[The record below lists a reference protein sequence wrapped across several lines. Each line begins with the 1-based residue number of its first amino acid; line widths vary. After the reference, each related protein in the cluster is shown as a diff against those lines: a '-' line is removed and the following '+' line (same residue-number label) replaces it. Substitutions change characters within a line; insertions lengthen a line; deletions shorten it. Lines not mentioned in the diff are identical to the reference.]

1 MPLMKTCCCWKSVRD
16 GSFACGIYTMIFYT
30 LVVTLGSFHLSPAI
44 ENKVLFAFG
53 LVALCLS
60 GMCVMS
66 SALLLVGLCA
76 DNRSFLVPWLVSV
89 SMTTLLDIFLSF
101 YFIVEDIHDPLLCV
115 LFVTDFLICALNVY
129 CLLCVLSQYQEYS
142 AGRGRPEDCI
152 RMEPQPEV
160 RCMPFNWPSFQVL
173 NQGTSEQKDDFQKV
187 DVPAGNTLS
196 LPNEQRGCQQQQ
208 FSCSDSTC
216 GSSSKLIV
224 EINRNESFSDNT
236 QSSRSLETEELP
248 SGVL

>member
-1 MPLMKTCCCWKSVRD
+1 MAVLKTCCFYNSVRD

-30 LVVTLGSFHLSPAI
+30 LVVTVGTFHLDPSI

-53 LVALCLS
+53 LTALCLS

-76 DNRSFLVPWLVSV
+76 DNRTFLIPWLVCI

-101 YFIVEDIHDPLLCV
+101 YFIAEDSEDPFLAI
-115 LFVTDFLICALNVY
+115 LFVTDFLICGLNIY
-129 CLLCVLSQYQEYS
+129 CLLVVISQYQEYA

-160 RCMPFNWPSFQVL
+160 RCMRFNWPSFQVL
-173 NQGTSEQKDDFQKV
+173 NQEQLEATEAAAKAESQTDAFLN
-187 DVPAGNTLS
+187 VPGQSSTRIECHNS
-196 LPNEQRGCQQQQ
+196 H
-208 FSCSDSTC
+208 DSV
-216 GSSSKLIV
+216 GSTASTRLIV
-224 EINRNESFSDNT
+224 EICRNDSFKNT
-236 QSSRSLETEELP
+236 PSVRSAETEELP
-248 SGVL
+248 GGV